1 MTDALVFRLQREV
14 REMTQGIERG
24 TPHALKVRALL
35 LSMLD
40 AIRLSIRAD
49 DALRLEQLIDGRTV

>member
-24 TPHALKVRALL
+24 TPHAREIRTLL
-35 LSMLD
+35 LSMLAD
-40 AIRLSIRAD
+40 IRLSIRAD
-49 DALRLEQLIDGRTV
+49 DALRLEQLIDGRTL